1 MFNIVN
7 SIFNNIIIR
16 MAEAPK
22 PKFEAKMLVLP
33 LIMFASRKIDF
44 KDEDVVMKCRVNNN
58 NI

>member
-1 MFNIVN
+1 
-7 SIFNNIIIR
+7 

-44 KDEDVVMKCRVNNN
+44 KDEDVVMKCRVINN